1 VRLGGKVGAVGLE
14 KEGASGN
21 LLDAEVKFL
30 GVFKSDDAGERD
42 GVAHMDQLFGL
53 REGAR
58 KAVKD
63 CLEAPGVGLES
74 ADGIFPAISL
84 MNDNVE
90 AKLHCKIQLLLEK
103 DRLAILLLSVC

>member
-1 VRLGGKVGAVGLE
+1 MRLGGEVGAVGLE

-21 LLDAEVKFL
+21 LLDAGVKFL
-30 GVFKSDDAGERD
+30 GIFKSDDAGERD

-63 CLEAPGVGLES
+63 CLEPPGVGLEC

-84 MNDNVE
+84 MNDNV
-90 AKLHCKIQLLLEK
+90 
-103 DRLAILLLSVC
+103 